1 MHFRYQS
8 GQQLSDITLER
19 AGDGYQAVI
28 DGQTY
33 AVEVIDQQPG
43 ILSLRISGRPMT
55 FYWAQDGSR
64 KWISQGGCTYWL
76 DPPAQRGSHPSG
88 EVDGNTTVR
97 SPMPAQVR
105 AVQVVSGDLVERGQ
119 VLMLLEAMK
128 MEIQIKAPTAG
139 TVKKLLAEAGQTV
152 DRDQTLVEIGE

>member
-8 GQQLSDITLER
+8 GQQLADVTLER

-28 DGQTY
+28 DGQAY

-76 DPPAQRGSHPSG
+76 DPPARRGSHPFG
-88 EVDGNTTVR
+88 EVDGSTAVR

-105 AVQVVSGDLVERGQ
+105 AVQVASGDPVERGQ

-128 MEIQIKAPTAG
+128 MENEIKSPYEG
-139 TVKKLLAEAGQTV
+139 KVKKILVREKQTV
-152 DRDQTLVEIGE
+152 DKDQVLLVLE